1 MIWVSFVSELQ
12 WDNTTCAR
20 GLGCQLISS
29 LTPQERFSVSWTPWF
44 CSMFPCSHHGQGY
57 GKQWPSP
64 SQAVSYHHDIHRSH
78 VSLSQIWN
86 KFWHGGCNPLRVI
99 YLLQVETAGLKE
111 GEIDFSAPGQDSTFS
126 FGIGPCK
133 LCSQTCC
140 FHKTKVIN
148 WSYKY
153 ELHLSIKF
161 SIKFISMFCP
171 IPLWSIPLHLA
182 LAMQFKKI
190 V

>member
-1 MIWVSFVSELQ
+1 M
-12 WDNTTCAR
+12 
-20 GLGCQLISS
+20 CQGFGMSAHKQFDSTRKILSQLNS
-29 LTPQERFSVSWTPWF
+29 LVLLYVPMFTPWPGVWKTVAIPISGCF
-44 CSMFPCSHHGQGY
+44 LSSWH
-57 GKQWPSP
+57 
-64 SQAVSYHHDIHRSH
+64 
-78 VSLSQIWN
+78 SQISRITESDTEQVLAWRLQSSEGHLSAAGWDSRPEGRGN
-86 KFWHGGCNPLRVI
+86 WLLCPRPGLR
-99 YLLQVETAGLKE
+99 L
-111 GEIDFSAPGQDSTFS
+111 
-126 FGIGPCK
+126 CK